1 MRRNLHNVLIVCECI
16 TAARHDMSAPDIS
29 QPAMTPPTEV
39 SSNRPDGAAS
49 RDPAPLDVVDA
60 LPLAQRGRASSEP
73 LARHSPWI
81 LTTLSVVAGVTMWAV
96 ASGALDSPLFPSPLR
111 IAQALIESIGNATLV
126 ADIAVSVRRIAIGFV
141 LGCIVGVPLGLAM
154 GLFPLVRAFCDP
166 VVQFLRFVPP
176 IAWLIPAIM
185 WFGIGE
191 TSKIAIIFYMTVFL
205 VLLNT
210 MTGVAAIPRNQL
222 RSAENLGVSGWQ
234 LFAWIVFP
242 ATLSYSVAGARIA
255 MGNSFA
261 AVVGA
266 ELIAAS
272 AGLGYRIVDSGQ
284 WMAMDQMFAAML
296 VLGLLGI
303 AADRLARMIAT
314 RFLQHYVH
322 MDHAD

>member
-1 MRRNLHNVLIVCECI
+1 MYH
-16 TAARHDMSAPDIS
+16 
-29 QPAMTPPTEV
+29 
-39 SSNRPDGAAS
+39 
-49 RDPAPLDVVDA
+49 RDA
-60 LPLAQRGRASSEP
+60 
-73 LARHSPWI
+73 ARHSPMTTTSRAGISVDRLEAAARRDPEPVDIGDALPPVRRKRASRALLARRSSWI
-81 LTTLSVVAGVTMWAV
+81 LTALSVAAGIIVWAI
-96 ASGALDSPLFPSPLR
+96 ASRALDSPLFPSPVR
-111 IAQALIESIGNATLV
+111 IAHALIESIGNGTLLV
-126 ADIAVSVRRIAIGFV
+126 DIAVSVRRIAIGFV

-222 RSAENLGVSGWQ
+222 RSAENYGVSGWQ

-242 ATLSYSVAGARIA
+242 ATVSYSVAGARIA

-266 ELIAAS
+266 ELIAAN

-303 AADRLARMIAT
+303 AADRLARLLAA
-314 RFLQHYVH
+314 RFLRHYVH
-322 MDHAD
+322 SDHAD

>member
-1 MRRNLHNVLIVCECI
+1 MTTTSRAGISVDRLEA
-16 TAARHDMSAPDIS
+16 AAR
-29 QPAMTPPTEV
+29 
-39 SSNRPDGAAS
+39 
-49 RDPAPLDVVDA
+49 RDPEPVDIGDA
-60 LPLAQRGRASSEP
+60 LPPVRRKRASRAL
-73 LARHSPWI
+73 LARRSSWI
-81 LTTLSVVAGVTMWAV
+81 LTALSVAAGIIVWAI
-96 ASGALDSPLFPSPLR
+96 ASRALDSPLFPSPVR
-111 IAQALIESIGNATLV
+111 IAHALIESIGNGTLLV
-126 ADIAVSVRRIAIGFV
+126 DIAVSVRRIAIGFV

-222 RSAENLGVSGWQ
+222 RSAENYGVSGWQ

-242 ATLSYSVAGARIA
+242 ATVSYSVAGARIA

-266 ELIAAS
+266 ELIAAN

-303 AADRLARMIAT
+303 AADRLARLLAA
-314 RFLQHYVH
+314 RFLRHYVH
-322 MDHAD
+322 SDHAD

>member
-1 MRRNLHNVLIVCECI
+1 MTSRTGISVDRLDAAVRRE
-16 TAARHDMSAPDIS
+16 P
-29 QPAMTPPTEV
+29 QPA
-39 SSNRPDGAAS
+39 
-49 RDPAPLDVVDA
+49 DVVDA
-60 LPLAQRGRASSEP
+60 LPPARRERASRRL
-73 LARHSPWI
+73 LARHSWWI
-81 LTTLSVVAGVTMWAV
+81 LTALSVTAGVTAWTI
-96 ASGALDSPLFPSPLR
+96 ASSALDSPLFPSPLR
-111 IAQALIESIGNATLV
+111 IAQALVESIGNGTLL

-141 LGCIVGVPLGLAM
+141 LGCVVGVPLGLAM

-222 RSAENLGVSGWQ
+222 RSAENYGVSGWQ

-266 ELIAAS
+266 ELIAAN

-284 WMAMDQMFAAML
+284 WMAMDQMFGSMF

-303 AADRLARMIAT
+303 AADRLARALAT
-314 RFLQHYVH
+314 RFLRHYVH
-322 MDHAD
+322 ADDHAD

>member
-1 MRRNLHNVLIVCECI
+1 MTMTSRAGISVDRLEAAARRNAEPVDVG
-16 TAARHDMSAPDIS
+16 DAPPS
-29 QPAMTPPTEV
+29 VQRKP
-39 SSNRPDGAAS
+39 AS
-49 RDPAPLDVVDA
+49 RA
-60 LPLAQRGRASSEP
+60 L

-81 LTTLSVVAGVTMWAV
+81 LTTLSVAAGVVVWAI
-96 ASGALDSPLFPSPLR
+96 ASRTLDSPLFPSPLR
-111 IAQALIESIGNATLV
+111 IAQALIESIGNGTLL

-141 LGCIVGVPLGLAM
+141 LGCLVGVPLGLAM

-222 RSAENLGVSGWQ
+222 RSAENYGVSGWQ

-266 ELIAAS
+266 ELIAAN

-284 WMAMDQMFAAML
+284 WMAMDQMFGAML

-303 AADRLARMIAT
+303 AADRLARLLAT
-314 RFLQHYVH
+314 RFLRHYVH
-322 MDHAD
+322 ADDHGD

>member
-1 MRRNLHNVLIVCECI
+1 M
-16 TAARHDMSAPDIS
+16 
-29 QPAMTPPTEV
+29 AMTSRTGI
-39 SSNRPDGAAS
+39 SADRLDGTAS
-49 RDPAPLDVVDA
+49 RDPEPLDVDDD
-60 LPLAQRGRASSEP
+60 LPLTQIGRASRAR
-73 LARHSPWI
+73 LARPSPWI
-81 LTTLSVVAGVTMWAV
+81 LTTLSVVAGVVAWAI
-96 ASGALDSPLFPSPLR
+96 ASRALESPLFPSPLR
-111 IAQALIESIGNATLV
+111 IAQALIESIGNGTLL
-126 ADIAVSVRRIAIGFV
+126 ADIAVSVRRIAIGFA

-191 TSKIAIIFYMTVFL
+191 TSKVAIIFYMTVFL

-210 MTGVAAIPRNQL
+210 MTGVAAIPRNQF
-222 RSAENLGVSGWQ
+222 RSAENYEVSGWQ

-266 ELIAAS
+266 ELIAAN

-303 AADRLARMIAT
+303 AADRLARALAA
-314 RFLQHYVH
+314 RFLRHYLHV
-322 MDHAD
+322 DHAD

>member
-1 MRRNLHNVLIVCECI
+1 MLSVLAGVVVWAI
-16 TAARHDMSAPDIS
+16 
-29 QPAMTPPTEV
+29 
-39 SSNRPDGAAS
+39 AS
-49 RDPAPLDVVDA
+49 R
-60 LPLAQRGRASSEP
+60 S
-73 LARHSPWI
+73 
-81 LTTLSVVAGVTMWAV
+81 
-96 ASGALDSPLFPSPLR
+96 LDSPLFPSPLR
-111 IAQALIESIGNATLV
+111 IAQALVESLGNGTLL

-141 LGCIVGVPLGLAM
+141 LGCVVGVPLGLAM

-222 RSAENLGVSGWQ
+222 RSAENYGVSGWQ
-234 LFAWIVFP
+234 LFAWVVFP
-242 ATLSYSVAGARIA
+242 ATLGYSVAGARIA

-266 ELIAAS
+266 ELIAAN

-284 WMAMDQMFAAML
+284 WMAMDQMFAAMF
-296 VLGLLGI
+296 VLGVLGI
-303 AADRLARMIAT
+303 AADRLARLLAT
-314 RFLQHYVH
+314 SFLRHYING
-322 MDHAD
+322 DGDGR

>member
-1 MRRNLHNVLIVCECI
+1 MAMTSRTGISVDRLDA
-16 TAARHDMSAPDIS
+16 AARRGA
-29 QPAMTPPTEV
+29 TPI
-39 SSNRPDGAAS
+39 
-49 RDPAPLDVVDA
+49 DVVDT
-60 LPLAQRGRASSEP
+60 LPPTRRKRASRVL

-81 LTTLSVVAGVTMWAV
+81 LTTLSVLAGVVVWAI
-96 ASGALDSPLFPSPLR
+96 ASRTLDSPLFPSPLR
-111 IAQALIESIGNATLV
+111 IAQALVESIGNKTLLV
-126 ADIAVSVRRIAIGFV
+126 DIAVSVRRIAIGFV
-141 LGCIVGVPLGLAM
+141 LGCVVGVPLGLAM

-222 RSAENLGVSGWQ
+222 RSAENYGVSGWQ

-266 ELIAAS
+266 ELIAAN

-284 WMAMDQMFAAML
+284 WMAMDQMFSAML

-303 AADRLARMIAT
+303 AADRLARVLAT
-314 RFLQHYVH
+314 RFLWHYVH
-322 MDHAD
+322 ASDHAD

>member
-1 MRRNLHNVLIVCECI
+1 MYH
-16 TAARHDMSAPDIS
+16 
-29 QPAMTPPTEV
+29 
-39 SSNRPDGAAS
+39 
-49 RDPAPLDVVDA
+49 RDA
-60 LPLAQRGRASSEP
+60 
-73 LARHSPWI
+73 ARHSPMTTTSRAGISVDRLEAAARRDPEPVDIGNALPPVRRKRASRALLARRSSWI
-81 LTTLSVVAGVTMWAV
+81 LTALSVAAGIIVWAI
-96 ASGALDSPLFPSPLR
+96 ASRALDSPLFPSPVR
-111 IAQALIESIGNATLV
+111 IAHALIESIGDGTLLV
-126 ADIAVSVRRIAIGFV
+126 DIAVSVRRIAIGFV

-222 RSAENLGVSGWQ
+222 RSAENYGVSGWQ

-242 ATLSYSVAGARIA
+242 ATVSYSVAGARIA

-266 ELIAAS
+266 ELIAAN

-303 AADRLARMIAT
+303 AADRLARLLAA
-314 RFLQHYVH
+314 RFLRHYVH
-322 MDHAD
+322 SDHAD

>member
-1 MRRNLHNVLIVCECI
+1 
-16 TAARHDMSAPDIS
+16 MSRTGIS
-29 QPAMTPPTEV
+29 V
-39 SSNRPDGAAS
+39 DRFDGAAQRDTEPADTIDSMPRKRQKRVS
-49 RDPAPLDVVDA
+49 RV
-60 LPLAQRGRASSEP
+60 P
-73 LARHSPWI
+73 LARYSPWI
-81 LTTLSVVAGVTMWAV
+81 LTTVSVAIGVVVWAI
-96 ASGALDSPLFPSPLR
+96 ASRTLGSALFPSPTR
-111 IAQALIESIGNATLV
+111 IAQALVESIGNGTLL
-126 ADIAVSVRRIAIGFV
+126 ADVAVSVRRIAIGFV
-141 LGCIVGVPLGLAM
+141 LGCVVGVPLGLAM

-191 TSKIAIIFYMTVFL
+191 MSKVAIIFYMTVFL

-222 RSAENLGVSGWQ
+222 RSAENCEVSGWQ

-242 ATLSYSVAGARIA
+242 ATLSYSVSGARIA

-266 ELIAAS
+266 ELIAAN

-303 AADRLARMIAT
+303 AADRLARVLAT
-314 RFLQHYVH
+314 RFLRHYVH
-322 MDHAD
+322 ADDYAD

>member
-1 MRRNLHNVLIVCECI
+1 M
-16 TAARHDMSAPDIS
+16 MSRTEIS
-29 QPAMTPPTEV
+29 ADRLEEP
-39 SSNRPDGAAS
+39 AS
-49 RDPAPLDVVDA
+49 RAPAPRDGVDA
-60 LPLAQRGRASSEP
+60 LPRRQRRRAPRPLLAH
-73 LARHSPWI
+73 HSGWV
-81 LTTLSVVAGVTMWAV
+81 LTTLSVVVGVVVWAL
-96 ASGALDSPLFPSPLR
+96 ASRALDSPLFPSPLR
-111 IAQALIESIGNATLV
+111 IAQALIESIGNGMLL

-141 LGCIVGVPLGLAM
+141 LGCLVGVPLGLAM

-222 RSAENLGVSGWQ
+222 RSAENYGVSGWQ

-266 ELIAAS
+266 ELIAAD

-296 VLGLLGI
+296 VLGVLGI
-303 AADRLARMIAT
+303 AADRLARALST
-314 RFLQHYVH
+314 RFLRHYVH
-322 MDHAD
+322 ANDHAD